1 MSKSTDGIAGI
12 TKELVGEILGDGRL
26 AAEGAH
32 QRNQRADQTTTS
44 PPDQGITR
52 AGRGE
57 EQPKDKE
64 RAQSAK
70 TPPGHMP
77 PQPIQ
82 EDGEDG
88 KR

>member
-1 MSKSTDGIAGI
+1 MSKPKDNIAGT
-12 TKELVGEILGDGRL
+12 TKEFVGEILGDGRL

-32 QRNQRADQTTTS
+32 QKAEGDYTTTQ

-57 EQPKDKE
+57 EQPKDKG
-64 RAQSAK
+64 RAQTAPK
-70 TPPGHMP
+70 KQPGHMP
-77 PQPIQ
+77 PQPAQ
-82 EDGEDG
+82 KDGQDD